1 MNVKIQTLQ
10 IYQGWIQMKS
20 VHPLY
25 QLQVVF
31 NDDDV
36 RVAPTKPYIWIK
48 GSSIHWLWSNL
59 DQNPSLKPYK
69 YPLKNQGKKEEE

>member
-1 MNVKIQTLQ
+1 
-10 IYQGWIQMKS
+10 
-20 VHPLY
+20 
-25 QLQVVF
+25 VVF

-48 GSSIHWLWSNL
+48 GLSIDWLWSNL

-69 YPLKNQGKKEEE
+69 YPLENQGKKKEE